1 MINTRLE
8 KLFEKYRFSGKDRYE
23 INQIFFLLTEDRKQ
37 KFLLN
42 FDDFAF
48 QVKKINSDIEIEK
61 EILMSDEIEKIKQS
75 ILTERKNKVDF
86 ETKNEINFL
95 KGEM

>member
-8 KLFEKYRFSGKDRYE
+8 KLFEKYRFSEKDRYE

-42 FDDFAF
+42 FDNFAF

>member
-8 KLFEKYRFSGKDRYE
+8 KLFEKYRFSEKDRYE

-42 FDDFAF
+42 FDEFAF

>member
-8 KLFEKYRFSGKDRYE
+8 KLFEKYRFSEKDRYE

-42 FDDFAF
+42 FDEFAF
-48 QVKKINSDIEIEK
+48 QVKKIN
-61 EILMSDEIEKIKQS
+61 
-75 ILTERKNKVDF
+75 
-86 ETKNEINFL
+86 
-95 KGEM
+95 

>member
-8 KLFEKYRFSGKDRYE
+8 KLFEKYRFSEKDRYE

-42 FDDFAF
+42 FDEFAF
-48 QVKKINSDIEIEK
+48 QVKKINSDIEMEK